1 MTHKIDADDA
11 RARVWDVI
19 IIGAGLGGGLV
30 GRRLAEQGL
39 SVLFVEKGP
48 FGPASEQVVS
58 INEIVEPHARA
69 IRGFWPKPTES
80 RLDGQTVRFFGPYGC
95 GVGGSSV
102 FYSAA
107 LERPERHDLDD
118 GDIDHPT
125 GGWPVGYD
133 AFRPY
138 FDEASRIL
146 HLSGTQDPLSK
157 EAPVPLNPPLPL
169 PSGDVNLMEELKASG
184 LNPYR
189 IHLSIR
195 YPDKC
200 RKCFGSKCPWGC
212 KMDGRSAG
220 VMPALDTGQAKVID
234 KCEVLEILDDGK
246 TVSEIKVRKDGDAFS
261 LSAKVFVLSAGSLGS
276 ARLLLASNSRHEN
289 GCANSS
295 DLVGRGLMFHLDE
308 YFCLWPKKKVVENG
322 KAAPFGKCI
331 AFRDIYSQD
340 GQRFGLVQSL
350 GTEASYGNLVNF
362 LGNLFDQSFLRRYRR
377 LRGLTRI
384 PAILLSR
391 LFGNAAVFTAMLED
405 FPYDENRVVLNE
417 EDPEVLTFEYT
428 FHKELLERRKAFRK
442 ALGKVLSGRKRFM
455 VSLQPV
461 LNFGHPVGTLRFGVD
476 PATSVLNPD
485 CRSHDLDNL
494 YVADASFMPSAL
506 GVNPSLTIAANAL
519 RVGDVIAKRHSEV
532 REANVQ

>member
-1 MTHKIDADDA
+1 MTHTIDTEGARSRTWDA
-11 RARVWDVI
+11 I
-19 IIGAGLGGGLV
+19 IIGAGMGGGLV

-48 FGPASEQVVS
+48 FGPASERVISV
-58 INEIVEPHARA
+58 NEIVEPQARK

-118 GDIDHPT
+118 VNISHPT

-146 HLSGTQDPLSK
+146 HLSGTQDPLSN
-157 EAPVPLNPPLPL
+157 EPPVPLNPPLPL
-169 PSGDVNLMEELKASG
+169 PPGDANLMEELAASN
-184 LNPYR
+184 LHPYQ
-189 IHLSIR
+189 IHLSIK

-200 RKCFGSKCPWGC
+200 RSCFGSKCPWGC

-220 VMPALDTGQAKVID
+220 VMPALETERAKVID
-234 KCEVLEILDDGK
+234 NCEVLEILDDGK
-246 TVSEIKVRKDGDAFS
+246 AVTEIRVRKDGEAFS
-261 LSAKVFVLSAGSLGS
+261 LTGQVFVLCAGSLGS

-308 YFCLWPKKKVVENG
+308 YFCLWPRKKVAQNE
-322 KAAPFGKCI
+322 KASAYGKCI

-340 GQRFGLVQSL
+340 GKRFGLVQSL
-350 GTEASYGNLVNF
+350 GMEASYGNLVNF

-417 EDPEVLTFEYT
+417 DDPEVLTFEYT

-442 ALGKVLSGRKRFM
+442 ALGRALRGRKRFM

-461 LNFGHPVGTLRFGVD
+461 LNFGHPVGTLRFGTD
-476 PATSVLNPD
+476 PAKSVLNSD

-494 YVADASFMPSAL
+494 YIADASFMPSAL

-519 RVGDVIAKRHSEV
+519 RVGDIIAERYSQG
-532 REANVQ
+532 RTANVQ

>member
-1 MTHKIDADDA
+1 MEAA
-11 RARVWDVI
+11 RAQVWDAV
-19 IIGAGLGGGLV
+19 IIGAGMGGGMV

-48 FGPASEQVVS
+48 FGPASEQV
-58 INEIVEPHARA
+58 IHLNEISEPDARM
-69 IRGFWPKPTES
+69 IRGFWPKQAES

-118 GDIDHPT
+118 GEIAHPS
-125 GGWPVGYD
+125 GGWPVSYD
-133 AFRPY
+133 TFRPY
-138 FDEASRIL
+138 FDEASRLL
-146 HLSGTQDPLSK
+146 HLSGTPDPLSK
-157 EAPVPLNPPLPL
+157 EAPVPLNAPIPLP
-169 PSGDVNLMEELKASG
+169 PGDARLMEELSAGG
-184 LNPYR
+184 LNPYQ
-189 IHLSIR
+189 IHLSVK

-200 RKCFGSKCPWGC
+200 RACFGSKCPWGC

-220 VMPALDTGQAKVID
+220 VSPALETGQAKVID
-234 KCEVLEILDDGK
+234 MCDVLEILDDGK
-246 TVSEIKVRKDGDAFS
+246 AVTEIRVRKDGETFS
-261 LSAKVFVLSAGSLGS
+261 LTGSVFVLSAGSLGS
-276 ARLLLASNSRHEN
+276 ARLLLASQSRHEN

-308 YFCLWPKKKVVENG
+308 YFCLWPRKKVMQDEGEKAYG
-322 KAAPFGKCI
+322 KTI
-331 AFRDIYSQD
+331 AFRDLYSQD
-340 GQRFGLVQSL
+340 GKRFGLVQSL
-350 GTEASYGNLVNF
+350 GTEASYGNLMHF

-405 FPYDENRVVLNE
+405 FPYDENRVLLNP
-417 EDPEVLTFEYT
+417 EDPEILTFEYT
-428 FHKELLERRKAFRK
+428 FNKELLERRKAFRK
-442 ALGKVLSGRKRFM
+442 ALSKALRGRKRFM

-461 LNFGHPVGTLRFGVD
+461 LNFGHPVGTLRFGTD
-476 PATSVLNPD
+476 PAKSVLNPD
-485 CRSHDLDNL
+485 CRSHDLNNL

-519 RVGDVIAKRHSEV
+519 RVGDVIAKTHAKG
-532 REANVQ
+532 REAYVQ